1 MVTPDILSSK
11 PGYISLAELQEI
23 IRKEVEEKFPQQIW
37 VTAEVADFRIQ
48 GNGHCYLELIE
59 KEKRED
65 TISARVRAMIWSARA
80 GFILPYFKSA
90 TGSTI
95 EAGMKIL
102 VKVTVNY
109 HPLYGLSLRI
119 SDIDP
124 AFTLGE
130 IALKRN
136 LILKRLD
143 EEGVTAMNREIAFPL
158 FPERI
163 AVISSESAAGYTDFI
178 NELSGN
184 NQGYR
189 FSVTLFKA
197 AMQGRETSAS
207 VSSALDE
214 IFSLSDKFD
223 VVVIVRGGG
232 SQADLSWF
240 DDYDIAFM
248 ITQFPLPV
256 ITGIGHEKDLSVT
269 DLVSHMH
276 LKTPTAAARFII
288 DHTAETE
295 KYLNSLARDISRA
308 TTIIL
313 EERKQDADNLA
324 KELKPATSA
333 LIRERSDKFRSIA
346 TRIPALTGVL
356 LNRQALFIAG
366 YGNQIK
372 RNIRRYLSEE
382 EKKFGEYNGNLV
394 RALNGL
400 ISSSG
405 NRLKFLE
412 RSITNLS
419 PAVLLKRGYS
429 ITRINGRAITNTDK
443 VKKGDRVNTTLG
455 SGSFES
461 EIVVIK
467 K

>member
-1 MVTPDILSSK
+1 MVTPDNLSSK
-11 PGYISLAELQEI
+11 PGHLSLTELQEI
-23 IRKEVEEKFPQQIW
+23 IRKEVEDKFPQQVW

-59 KEKRED
+59 KEKRDD
-65 TISARVRAMIWSARA
+65 TISARVRAMIWAARA

-90 TGSTI
+90 TGSNI

-102 VKVTVNY
+102 VKVTVSY

-143 EEGVTAMNREIAFPL
+143 EEGVTGMNREMTFPL

-184 NQGYR
+184 SKGYR
-189 FSVTLFKA
+189 FSVTLFQA
-197 AMQGRETSAS
+197 IMQGKETSAS

-214 IFSLSDKFD
+214 IFSLSNKFD

-269 DLVSHMH
+269 DLVAYRH

-288 DHTAETE
+288 DHTVETE
-295 KYLNSLARDISRA
+295 SYLNSLARDISRA

-313 EERKQDADNLA
+313 EERKQEAENLA
-324 KELKPATSA
+324 KALKPATET
-333 LIRERSDKFRSIA
+333 LIRERSENFRGIA
-346 TRIPALTGVL
+346 ARIPALTGL
-356 LNRQALFIAG
+356 MLNRQKLFITG
-366 YGNQIK
+366 YRNQMQKI
-372 RNIRRYLSEE
+372 IGRYLSEE
-382 EKKFGEYNGNLV
+382 GKFFGEYRGKLV
-394 RALNGL
+394 RALNSL
-400 ISSSG
+400 INSSE
-405 NRLKFLE
+405 NKLKFLD
-412 RSITNLS
+412 RNITNLS
-419 PAVLLKRGYS
+419 PDVLLKRGYS
-429 ITRINGRAITNTDK
+429 ITRINGRALINTDNI
-443 VKKGDRVNTTLG
+443 KKGDRVNTTLG
-455 SGSFES
+455 CGNFDS
-461 EIVVIK
+461 EIVIIK